1 MPANYVIQGDLPP
14 VLTVA
19 QVQEVLG
26 LGKAKAY
33 EVVHQAA
40 FPALR
45 FGKVI
50 RVPRDAFFRWLE
62 ERAAVTQPA

>member
-1 MPANYVIQGDLPP
+1 

-33 EVVHQAA
+33 EVVHQAG

-45 FGKVI
+45 IGKVI

-62 ERAAVTQPA
+62 ERAIQTVEV